1 MEKFYKELLE
11 RMEVLEKEKK
21 TDINDGRILELQLAI
36 VRVQQI
42 LLANIQPKNISEL
55 EIPIPPPISDFILKN
70 STCVMGNDGAYYHHS
85 EVCKLLKKYKN
96 EI

>member
-1 MEKFYKELLE
+1 MNIFYKELLE
-11 RMEVLEKEKK
+11 RMEVLENEDK

-42 LLANIQPKNISEL
+42 LLADIDSEFL
-55 EIPIPPPISDFILKN
+55 ENPIPPSISDFILKN
-70 STCVMGNDGAYYHHS
+70 STCVMDNDGAYYHHS